1 MKAFDDI
8 ALVTQVA
15 VLHNRRAFD
24 QLVVKYQSS
33 IQRFFL
39 LQTGGDVALSDD
51 LAQETFVKAYVN
63 ITHFRGLSRFSTWLY
78 RIAYNTFYDDV
89 RRRKITEDVDTSA
102 AAQHR
107 SETLHTGLRLDLQ
120 QAMQVLSANERLCI
134 TLQLVD
140 GQSIEQI
147 AAITG
152 MAQGTIKSHL
162 SRGKKKLTAY
172 LKQNGYD
179 G

>member
-33 IQRFFL
+33 IRRFFL

-78 RIAYNTFYDDV
+78 RIAYNT
-89 RRRKITEDVDTSA
+89 RRCA
-102 AAQHR
+102 AAENHR
-107 SETLHTGLRLDLQ
+107 RCRYFSRSTAPQRNVAHRITIGFATGYAGAVCERAPLHHL
-120 QAMQVLSANERLCI
+120 
-134 TLQLVD
+134 
-140 GQSIEQI
+140 
-147 AAITG
+147 AAG
-152 MAQGTIKSHL
+152 RRAEH
-162 SRGKKKLTAY
+162 
-172 LKQNGYD
+172 
-179 G
+179 

>member
-1 MKAFDDI
+1 ME
-8 ALVTQVA
+8 
-15 VLHNRRAFD
+15 
-24 QLVVKYQSS
+24 YQSS
-33 IQRFFL
+33 ILRFFL

-78 RIAYNTFYDDV
+78 RIAYNTFYDDG

-147 AAITG
+147 AVITG

>member
-33 IQRFFL
+33 IRRFFL

-107 SETLHTGLRLDLQ
+107 SETLHT
-120 QAMQVLSANERLCI
+120 
-134 TLQLVD
+134 
-140 GQSIEQI
+140 
-147 AAITG
+147 
-152 MAQGTIKSHL
+152 
-162 SRGKKKLTAY
+162 
-172 LKQNGYD
+172 
-179 G
+179 

>member
-33 IQRFFL
+33 IRRFFL

-51 LAQETFVKAYVN
+51 
-63 ITHFRGLSRFSTWLY
+63 SRFSTWLY
-78 RIAYNTFYDDV
+78 CISYNTFYDDV

-162 SRGKKKLTAY
+162 SRGKNKLTAY